1 MHLVFY
7 IKNLYK
13 DFTNPF
19 PKQTN
24 LEPLL
29 LEVEDSEIEYE
40 MQEVL
45 VVKLV

>member
-1 MHLVFY
+1 VHLVFY

-19 PKQTN
+19 LKQTN